1 MMKLLPRPR
10 ASFLLLLLA
19 GLSLPFCYYAYA
31 QELQC
36 SLKAEDAEERDPA
49 LQEMEYDV
57 GDGPQTTLVYVE
69 PKVETFY
76 PPGEA
81 PSSQK
86 VVPKFN
92 GFAGKFINMSN
103 QAVTLYW

>member
-1 MMKLLPRPR
+1 MMKLCPR

-19 GLSLPFCYYAYA
+19 GLSSSFCSSYA

-36 SLKAEDAEERDPA
+36 SLKADDAEERDPA
-49 LQEMEYDV
+49 LQEMQYDV

-81 PSSQK
+81 PSKHEGGAQ
-86 VVPKFN
+86 V
-92 GFAGKFINMSN
+92 
-103 QAVTLYW
+103 